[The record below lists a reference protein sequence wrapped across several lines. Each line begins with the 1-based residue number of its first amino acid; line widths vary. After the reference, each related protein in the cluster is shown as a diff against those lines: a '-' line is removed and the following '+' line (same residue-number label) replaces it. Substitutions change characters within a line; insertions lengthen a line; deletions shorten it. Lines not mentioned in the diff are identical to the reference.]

1 MPNFKRNNGNL
12 RILVIFP
19 GWYSLYY
26 RSSRI
31 ETLYFWISTV
41 RAAPLSYSCLLPWSF
56 FIMNK
61 KNVHRTFFT
70 TREQLQVL
78 RTFFLARVG
87 SYPLGSRREM
97 LRIVALVH
105 LLPSLLS
112 LTCFYLIMG
121 NSTPLFFSRQIFFT
135 FIASWILQGCKIQEA
150 IQQNECSSPTFGKHH
165 DSSFCPS

>member
-1 MPNFKRNNGNL
+1 MPNFKWNNGNL

-26 RSSRI
+26 TIYYTILLYYRSSRI
-31 ETLYFWISTV
+31 KTLYFWISTV
-41 RAAPLSYSCLLPWSF
+41 GAAPLSYSCLLPWSF

-61 KNVHRTFFT
+61 KNVRRIFVA

-78 RTFFLARVG
+78 RTFFLTRVAG
-87 SYPLGSRREM
+87 YPLGSQRGM

-121 NSTPLFFSRQIFFT
+121 NSTPLFFQKDFLHFYCFMNFAR
-135 FIASWILQGCKIQEA
+135 L
-150 IQQNECSSPTFGKHH
+150 
-165 DSSFCPS
+165 